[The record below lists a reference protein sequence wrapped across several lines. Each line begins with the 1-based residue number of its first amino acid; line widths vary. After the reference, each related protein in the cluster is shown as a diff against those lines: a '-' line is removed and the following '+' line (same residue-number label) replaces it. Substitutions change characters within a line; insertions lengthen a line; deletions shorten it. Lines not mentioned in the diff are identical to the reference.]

1 MDRKSW
7 PWKKKSSSNK
17 AVAENAAV
25 VESESSTAPS
35 DAGTTQ
41 TDQAKQDSNKKPKYV
56 QISMESYTHLSGL
69 EEEVKSYQEKMKN
82 LEEEVMVLNEKLS
95 AAHSEMTN
103 KENLVKQHSKV
114 AEEAV
119 SGWEKAEAEALAL
132 KNHLESVTLLKL
144 TAEDRASHLD
154 DGLKECMRQIRS
166 LKEEHEE
173 KLHEVVLNK
182 TKQFDKMKLHLEAN
196 IANLEQ
202 ELLRSAAENA
212 ALSRSLQ
219 ERSNMLIKLSEE
231 KSQAEA
237 EVELLK
243 SNIESSDRE
252 INSLEYELHIASKE
266 LEIRNEEKNMSVRS
280 AEVVN
285 KQHLEGVKKIA
296 KLEAE
301 CQRLRGLVRKKLP
314 GPAAL
319 AQMKLEVETLGREY
333 GDTRLRRSPL
343 KPPISHLSQLPEFS
357 LDSIHKYQKEN
368 ELLTDRLLA
377 MEEETKMLKEA
388 LANRN
393 SELLASRSICFD
405 TPHKL
410 QDLEVQL
417 HANGKHKS
425 PAKSNAHV
433 PIEGSYIQN
442 ASNPSGLT
450 SMSEG
455 GNDDDASVAG
465 SCATVLMSEHSY
477 FKKDNNVDSP
487 LKSESA
493 HHLDLMDDFL
503 EMEKIA
509 YLSNDL
515 NAAVSC
521 SDLSGNTR
529 NAIANYD
536 TSIEATAITDVQSKD
551 HLESETPVFPNEVI
565 ALIPQVH
572 VNPLTFLKFQSRI
585 SMVLDLMSKE
595 KNMEVVLEDIK
606 RVVEDMHDTLHP
618 KSSNRVAEAAQC
630 LDTACDQ
637 KTVAEVTEEEDMS
650 SSGDSKTNTEILH
663 TINQELVVAISQ
675 IYDFVMILGKEAK
688 AIQVTAH
695 DGGLNEKMDLFSAKY
710 NEIINCRTNLPDFV
724 LELSLVLSK
733 ARELHFNVLG
743 YKNSEVETGSS
754 DCIDKIALPENKGI
768 DSSTERYSNSC
779 TQFSD
784 STSDP
789 DIPHDGNLVPTSE
802 LTATSWKCSLEELE
816 QLKLEKD
823 NMEIDLVRC
832 TENLESTKSLLLE
845 TEQHVSE
852 VMSQLTSSQKSN
864 SLAETQLK
872 CMAESYRSLEA
883 RAEELQTEVNFLHGK
898 IETQDNE
905 LLEERRNYQDA
916 LARCKDLQEHLQR
929 IESYSAAD
937 NDAKTNQEELAAAAE
952 KLEECQQTILLLGK
966 QLKALRPQGEAT
978 GSPPGRSQKGIR
990 FTEEPTIRSMTLQDI
1005 DSNGKDNSN
1014 SINLQRAGSNSS
1026 QDSYNSPFKR
1036 SDSEVNN
1043 LLRSPVSSNHPK
1055 HQPTQSVS
1063 SSLSSTPAPEK
1074 HSRGFSRFFSSKGK
1088 NGRGFQSG
1096 FPIWLTF
1103 EGCILIESESASSRC
1118 GNLSPTR
1125 PLSMVVPQFYNE

>member
-1 MDRKSW
+1 
-7 PWKKKSSSNK
+7 
-17 AVAENAAV
+17 
-25 VESESSTAPS
+25 
-35 DAGTTQ
+35 
-41 TDQAKQDSNKKPKYV
+41 
-56 QISMESYTHLSGL
+56 MESYTHLSGL

-82 LEEEVMVLNEKLS
+82 LEEEVMELNEKLS

-154 DGLKECMRQIRS
+154 DGLKECLRQIRS

-173 KLHEVVLNK
+173 KLHEVVLNR
-182 TKQFDKMKLHLEAN
+182 TKQFDKMKLQLEAN
-196 IANLEQ
+196 IANFEQ

-237 EVELLK
+237 EIELLK

-252 INSLEYELHIASKE
+252 INSLKYELHIASKE

-301 CQRLRGLVRKKLP
+301 CQRLRGLVRKRLP

-319 AQMKLEVETLGREY
+319 AQMKLEVETLGRDH
-333 GDTRLRRSPL
+333 GDSRLRRSMV
-343 KPPISHLSQLPEFS
+343 KPPTSHLSHQLPEFS
-357 LDSIHKYQKEN
+357 LDSIHRYQKEN
-368 ELLTDRLLA
+368 ELLTERLLA

-393 SELLASRSICFD
+393 SELLASRSMCAD
-405 TPHKL
+405 AAHKL

-417 HANGKHKS
+417 HANGEHKS

-442 ASNPSGLT
+442 ASNPPCLT
-450 SMSEG
+450 SMSEC
-455 GNDDDASVAG
+455 GNDDDAG

-477 FKKDNNVDSP
+477 FKKEKNVDSP
-487 LKSESA
+487 LNSGSS

-509 YLSNDL
+509 YLSNDS
-515 NAAVSC
+515 NAVVSC
-521 SDLSGNTR
+521 SDLSGNTG
-529 NAIANYD
+529 NVIANYD
-536 TSIEATAITDVQSKD
+536 TSIEATASMDVQSKG
-551 HLESETPVFPNEVI
+551 HLESATPVFPSEVI

-572 VNPLTFLKFQSRI
+572 VDPPTFLKLQSRI
-585 SMVLDLMSKE
+585 SMVLELMSKG
-595 KNMEVVLEDIK
+595 KDMEMVLEDIK
-606 RVVEDMHDTLHP
+606 CVVQDMHDTLHP
-618 KSSNRVAEAAQC
+618 KSSNCVADAAQC
-630 LDTACDQ
+630 LDTAYDH
-637 KTVAEVTEEEDMS
+637 KTGAEVSEEEDLS
-650 SSGDSKTNTEILH
+650 SSGDSKMNTEILH
-663 TINQELVVAISQ
+663 TINQELAVAISQ

-688 AIQVTAH
+688 VIQVTAH
-695 DGGLNEKMDLFSAKY
+695 DGGLKEKMDVFSAKY

-724 LELSLVLSK
+724 LDLSLVLSK
-733 ARELHFNVLG
+733 ARELHFNILG
-743 YKNSEVETGSS
+743 YENSEVETGSS

-768 DSSTERYSNSC
+768 VDSSAGRYSNGC

-802 LTATSWKCSLEELE
+802 LTATSWKCLMEELE

-823 NMEIDLVRC
+823 NVEIDLVRC
-832 TENLESTKSLLLE
+832 TENLESTKLQLLE
-845 TEQHVSE
+845 TEQHLSE
-852 VMSQLTSSQKSN
+852 VMSQLTSSQKLN

-883 RAEELQTEVNFLHGK
+883 RAEELQTEVNLLHGK
-898 IETQDNE
+898 IETLDNE

-916 LARCKDLQEHLQR
+916 LARCKDLQENLQR
-929 IESYSAAD
+929 FESYSAAD
-937 NDAKTNQEELAAAAE
+937 NGAKTKQEELAAAAE
-952 KLEECQQTILLLGK
+952 KLEECQQTIFLLGK

-978 GSPPGRSQKGIR
+978 GSPLGRSQKGIC
-990 FTEEPTIRSMTLQDI
+990 FTEEPTMRGMNLQDA
-1005 DSNGKDNSN
+1005 DLNDDTSN

-1026 QDSYNSPFKR
+1026 LDSYNSPFNP

-1055 HQPTQSVS
+1055 HWPTQSVS

-1088 NGRGFQSG
+1088 NGQ
-1096 FPIWLTF
+1096 
-1103 EGCILIESESASSRC
+1103 
-1118 GNLSPTR
+1118 
-1125 PLSMVVPQFYNE
+1125 